1 MTVSEIF
8 NAISNHQI
16 EGIML
21 HGQMADYFDFLSLH
35 GFKRMQEYHYLDE
48 STCMRSVH
56 RYYINHYGKLL
67 PGGHPAGPSLIPA
80 SWGNYTR
87 QEVDASTKR
96 RAIRDAF
103 IKWRDWEVET
113 KKLYE
118 KSYTDLYNLG
128 EVAAACKVKELV
140 MDVDKE
146 LKCVER
152 LHIKL
157 ESIEYDMSAI
167 YLMQDELHEKYRKKA
182 KSVGVDI
189 C

>member
-96 RAIRDAF
+96 RAIRDG
-103 IKWRDWEVET
+103 
-113 KKLYE
+113 
-118 KSYTDLYNLG
+118 TDFPLAYR
-128 EVAAACKVKELV
+128 
-140 MDVDKE
+140 
-146 LKCVER
+146 R
-152 LHIKL
+152 LPL
-157 ESIEYDMSAI
+157 RQTPSGPAPASTSRPLAG
-167 YLMQDELHEKYRKKA
+167 A
-182 KSVGVDI
+182 
-189 C
+189 